1 MKERLSATVDEKTIK
16 LIEAILKKKKYRNK
30 SHFIE
35 NAIEKFAE
43 EESKNEK

>member
-1 MKERLSATVDEKTIK
+1 MKERLSATVDERTVK
-16 LIEAILKKKKYRNK
+16 LIETILKKGKYRNK

-35 NAIEKFAE
+35 KAIERFAE